1 MTTRWARFARG
12 WIVAIVSLFVA
23 ACSHALAGGALPA
36 TAGLALCLAFSGA
49 VCVFMAGK
57 TFSHARLSVAVALS
71 QLLFHGLFSLL
82 ADTPLSTAVPAG
94 AGMHHGE
101 TMVLQLGTAP
111 STFPST
117 SGFPIMSVFPGMHGD
132 AELWMWAGHAC
143 GAIVTI
149 AALSFGERTFWA
161 LARLTHLYISR
172 ILAAVHPVETPIF
185 LGSGQDHRAE
195 VATAC
200 ALIFSIHRLRG
211 PPPCGIVL

>member
-12 WIVAIVSLFVA
+12 WIAAIVSLFVA

-36 TAGLALCLAFSGA
+36 MAGLALCLAFSGVA
-49 VCVFMAGK
+49 CIFLAG
-57 TFSHARLSVAVALS
+57 TTLSHARLSVAVTLS

-82 ADTPLSTAVPAG
+82 ADAPLSTTVPAG
-94 AGMHHGE
+94 TGIHHGD
-101 TMVLQLGTAP
+101 TMVLQLGTA
-111 STFPST
+111 SSA
-117 SGFPIMSVFPGMHGD
+117 FPIMNVD

-161 LARLTHLYISR
+161 LARLTHLFISR
-172 ILAAVHPVETPIF
+172 ILYSVSPVGTPI
-185 LGSGQDHRAE
+185 LVGSGQDHRAD

-211 PPPCGIVL
+211 PPPCASAL